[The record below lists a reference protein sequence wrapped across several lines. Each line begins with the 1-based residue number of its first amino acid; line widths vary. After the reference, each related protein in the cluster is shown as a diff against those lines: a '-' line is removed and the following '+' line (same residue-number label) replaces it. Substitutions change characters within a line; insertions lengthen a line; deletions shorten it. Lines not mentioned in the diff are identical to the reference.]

1 MTAGHYFGAFITGQF
16 ENPRDS
22 YLVLLFTAGAIGV
35 IGVLYALLMEQSC
48 GINEEQR
55 TPFFQLSSVKDCF
68 KTVFKEKENRA
79 AKLVACFIF
88 FSGNIFVITPEFEY
102 LMGRLKYKEFDRS
115 MFNYYTGTKNG
126 GMALSALFLLPGLL
140 AFFNITD
147 LVLMIFGLTSTILG
161 YLVVMFRWESK
172 LYQKQ
177 STFLPSK
184 SHIYEISKD
193 GIKQ

>member
-102 LMGRLKYKEFDRS
+102 LINPRF
-115 MFNYYTGTKNG
+115 
-126 GMALSALFLLPGLL
+126 ALYVTP
-140 AFFNITD
+140 
-147 LVLMIFGLTSTILG
+147 
-161 YLVVMFRWESK
+161 
-172 LYQKQ
+172 
-177 STFLPSK
+177 
-184 SHIYEISKD
+184 
-193 GIKQ
+193 